1 LRGKILILLLSA
13 LAFASVDDYLALV
26 KSGKCLEYRGKVI
39 GYIKGGNFFTLLLED
54 GASSCLKFK
63 EPVPVQIGQEIRLL
77 VRPASEAG
85 IYELLLVV
93 KEADVRAKE
102 EAQKK
107 QEVFYYP
114 IPTSNNKGN
123 LTSRGFPYRF
133 SIPEEIVEA
142 YKRAVLYFNPRIDDS
157 SAAMIARAIL
167 YFSVENNLDPRL
179 VVAVIAVE
187 SGFDPKAVS
196 RKGAMGLGQLM
207 PQTAAGMGVKNPF
220 DPIDNLAASIRL
232 IRGHLEKFEGNPQQL
247 ALALACYNAG
257 SGAVR
262 KYGGVPPYKETQA
275 YINKVISLY
284 KKICGYSD

>member
-1 LRGKILILLLSA
+1 MLILFLSA
-13 LAFASVDDYLALV
+13 LALASVDDYFSLL
-26 KSGKCLEYRGKVI
+26 KSGKCLEFKGKVV
-39 GYIKGGNFFTLLLED
+39 GYIKGGNFFTLILDD
-54 GASSCLKFK
+54 GATTCLKFK
-63 EPVPVQIGQEIRLL
+63 EPLSVEVGQEIRLL
-77 VRPASEAG
+77 TKPSSEAG
-85 IYELLLVV
+85 IYEPLLVV

-102 EAQKK
+102 EALKK
-107 QEVFYYP
+107 QEIFYYP
-114 IPTSNNKGN
+114 VPTSNKGN
-123 LTSRGFPYRF
+123 LTSRSLPNRF

-142 YKRAVLYFNPRIDDS
+142 YKRAVLYFNPRIDEN
-157 SAAMIARAIL
+157 SARMIARAIL

-196 RKGAMGLGQLM
+196 SKGAMGLGQLM
-207 PQTAAGMGVKNPF
+207 PQTAAGMGVRNPF
-220 DPIDNLAASIRL
+220 DPIDNLSASIRL

-262 KYGGVPPYKETQA
+262 KFGGVPPYKETQS

-284 KKICGYSD
+284 KKICGYPD

>member
-1 LRGKILILLLSA
+1 MRGKMLILFLSA
-13 LAFASVDDYLALV
+13 LALASVDDYFSLL
-26 KSGKCLEYRGKVI
+26 KSGKCLEYRGKVV
-39 GYIKGGNFFTLLLED
+39 GYIKGGNFFTLILDD
-54 GASSCLKFK
+54 GATTCLKFK
-63 EPVPVQIGQEIRLL
+63 EPLSVEVGQEIRLL
-77 VRPASEAG
+77 TKPSSEAG
-85 IYELLLVV
+85 IYEPLLVV

-102 EAQKK
+102 EALKK
-107 QEVFYYP
+107 QEIFYYP
-114 IPTSNNKGN
+114 VPTSNKGN
-123 LTSRGFPYRF
+123 LTSRSLPNRF

-142 YKRAVLYFNPRIDDS
+142 YKRAVLYFNPRIDEN
-157 SAAMIARAIL
+157 SARMIARAIL

-196 RKGAMGLGQLM
+196 SKGAMGLGQLM
-207 PQTAAGMGVKNPF
+207 PQTAAGMGVRNPF
-220 DPIDNLAASIRL
+220 DPIDNLSASIRL

-262 KYGGVPPYKETQA
+262 KFGGVPPYKETQS

-284 KKICGYSD
+284 KKICGYPD

>member
-1 LRGKILILLLSA
+1 MRGKMLILFLSA
-13 LAFASVDDYLALV
+13 LALASVDDYFSLL
-26 KSGKCLEYRGKVI
+26 KSGKCLEYRGKVV
-39 GYIKGGNFFTLLLED
+39 GYIKGGNFFTLILDD
-54 GASSCLKFK
+54 GATTCLKFK
-63 EPVPVQIGQEIRLL
+63 EPLSVEVGQEIRLL
-77 VRPASEAG
+77 TKPSSEAG
-85 IYELLLVV
+85 IYEPLLVV

-102 EAQKK
+102 EALKK
-107 QEVFYYP
+107 QEIFYYP
-114 IPTSNNKGN
+114 VPTSNKGN
-123 LTSRGFPYRF
+123 LTSRSLPNRF

-142 YKRAVLYFNPRIDDS
+142 YKRAVLYFNPRIDEN
-157 SAAMIARAIL
+157 SARMIARAIL

-196 RKGAMGLGQLM
+196 SKGAMGLGQLM
-207 PQTAAGMGVKNPF
+207 PQTAAGMGVRNPF
-220 DPIDNLAASIRL
+220 DPIDNLSASIRL

-262 KYGGVPPYKETQA
+262 RFGGVPPYKETQS

-284 KKICGYSD
+284 KKICGYPD

>member
-1 LRGKILILLLSA
+1 MLILFLSA
-13 LAFASVDDYLALV
+13 LALASVDDYFSLL
-26 KSGKCLEYRGKVI
+26 KSGKCLEYRGKVV
-39 GYIKGGNFFTLLLED
+39 GYIKGGNFFTLILDD
-54 GASSCLKFK
+54 GATTCLKFK
-63 EPVPVQIGQEIRLL
+63 EPLSVEVGQEIRLL
-77 VRPASEAG
+77 TKPSSEAG
-85 IYELLLVV
+85 IYEPLLVV

-102 EAQKK
+102 EALKK
-107 QEVFYYP
+107 QEIFYYP
-114 IPTSNNKGN
+114 VPTSNKGN
-123 LTSRGFPYRF
+123 LTSRSLPNRF

-142 YKRAVLYFNPRIDDS
+142 YKRAVLYFNPRIDEN
-157 SAAMIARAIL
+157 SARMIARAIL

-196 RKGAMGLGQLM
+196 SKGAMGLGQLM
-207 PQTAAGMGVKNPF
+207 PQTAAGMGVRNPF
-220 DPIDNLAASIRL
+220 DPIDNLSASIRL

-262 KYGGVPPYKETQA
+262 RFGGVPPYKETQS

-284 KKICGYSD
+284 KKICGYPD

>member
-1 LRGKILILLLSA
+1 LRIKILILFLSA
-13 LAFASVDDYLALV
+13 LALASVDDYFSLL
-26 KSGKCLEYRGKVI
+26 KSGKCLEYRGKVV
-39 GYIKGGNFFTLLLED
+39 GYIKGGNFFTLLLDD
-54 GASSCLKFK
+54 GATTCLKFK
-63 EPVPVQIGQEIRLL
+63 EPLSVEVGQEIRLL
-77 VRPASEAG
+77 TKPSSEAG
-85 IYELLLVV
+85 IYELLLFV

-102 EAQKK
+102 EALKR
-107 QEVFYYP
+107 QEIFYYP
-114 IPTSNNKGN
+114 VPTYNRGN
-123 LTSRGFPYRF
+123 LTSRSFPYRF

-142 YKRAVLYFNPRIDDS
+142 YKRAVLYFNPRIDEDS
-157 SAAMIARAIL
+157 ARMIARAIL

-196 RKGAMGLGQLM
+196 SKGAMGLGQLM

-220 DPIDNLAASIRL
+220 DPIDNLSASIRL

-262 KYGGVPPYKETQA
+262 KFGGVPPYKETQS

-284 KKICGYSD
+284 KKICGYPD